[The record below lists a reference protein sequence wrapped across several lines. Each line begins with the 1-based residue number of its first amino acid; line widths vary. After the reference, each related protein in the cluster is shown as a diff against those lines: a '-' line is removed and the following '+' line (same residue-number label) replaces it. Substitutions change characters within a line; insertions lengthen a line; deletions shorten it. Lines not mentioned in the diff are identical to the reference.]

1 MSKLSYT
8 ELLSSLDE
16 FEGTVLDGMTL
27 PFAVGW
33 FRSLA
38 NIMAFIS
45 TIPDINDGT
54 TVVELRQYLVETL
67 EKANELPDK
76 QDLVN

>member
-1 MSKLSYT
+1 MSALSYT

-27 PFAVGW
+27 PFAIGW

-38 NIMAFIS
+38 NILVFVLD
-45 TIPDINDGT
+45 IPDINNET
-54 TVVELRQYLVETL
+54 TIPELRQYLIETL
-67 EKANELPDK
+67 EKANELPTK
-76 QDLVN
+76 TDLVN

>member
-1 MSKLSYT
+1 MAQISYT

-16 FEGTVLDGMTL
+16 FEGTVLDDMSIA
-27 PFAVGW
+27 FAIAW

-38 NIMAFIS
+38 NILAVMAGL
-45 TIPDINDGT
+45 PDINTDT
-54 TVVELRQYLVETL
+54 TIPEVREYIIKTL
-67 EKANELPDK
+67 QRANELPTK